1 MDVGK
6 VNVLESVL
14 TAVPIA
20 QFGMN
25 EVREQL
31 HAIYDP
37 RAGPGE
43 VGVGVHGENAVI

>member
-1 MDVGK
+1 
-6 VNVLESVL
+6 VNLPESVL

-20 QFGMN
+20 QSGMN
-25 EVREQL
+25 QVREQL

-43 VGVGVHGENAVI
+43 VGVGVYGENAVI